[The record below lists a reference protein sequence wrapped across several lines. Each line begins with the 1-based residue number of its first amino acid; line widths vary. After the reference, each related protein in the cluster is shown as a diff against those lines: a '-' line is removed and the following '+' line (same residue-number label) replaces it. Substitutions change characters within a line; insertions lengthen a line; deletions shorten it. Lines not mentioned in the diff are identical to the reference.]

1 MTKADLIDEV
11 SKLAELTRKDSEVIV
26 ETIFDSIVRAL
37 RSGDKIEIRG
47 FGSFRTRQRKPR
59 VGRNPKT
66 GERVEVPAKKIPFFK
81 PSKEL
86 KDLVNTGGGER
97 SSATRAPLPR
107 LPRRSGYRN
116 VHVGPDARPSRAGSP
131 TPAPGISST
140 ISAETL
146 CRSSNTAAD
155 LTLTGSRNLLGPAL
169 PGLK

>member
-26 ETIFDSIVRAL
+26 ETIFDSIVRSL
-37 RSGDKIEIRG
+37 RVGDKIEIRG

-86 KDLVNTGGGER
+86 KDLVNTGGGQ
-97 SSATRAPLPR
+97 APAP
-107 LPRRSGYRN
+107 PA
-116 VHVGPDARPSRAGSP
+116 PPAPP
-131 TPAPGISST
+131 TPA
-140 ISAETL
+140 SA
-146 CRSSNTAAD
+146 
-155 LTLTGSRNLLGPAL
+155 
-169 PGLK
+169 